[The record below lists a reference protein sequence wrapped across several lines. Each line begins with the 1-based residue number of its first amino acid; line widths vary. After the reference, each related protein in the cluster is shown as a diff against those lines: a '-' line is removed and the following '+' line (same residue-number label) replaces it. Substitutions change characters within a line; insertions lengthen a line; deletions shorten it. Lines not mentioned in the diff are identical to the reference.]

1 MHKRTGLAAIALL
14 SITATFA
21 TGLIANADETSANND
36 ITITA
41 PTTITAPAGGT
52 NLIAPTVDGR
62 TFKAYRISNYS
73 NAQVNASG
81 QITGYDMKAQA
92 PFTDALIKDAVKA
105 AIVTDDAVDT
115 NFSEVVTLN
124 ADGSITF
131 KGDAENLTAL
141 QFVGKYFYGAGADV
155 YGNDNA
161 NSHQVRTFADYL
173 LKHLPQGA
181 NAISATGSK
190 GKVVIDVPDGQE
202 GLYLIVEEP
211 KIDTTTDAFKGETVS
226 RAMLTGTGATV
237 GGTIYTQVS
246 TKRGG
251 TDVTYTL
258 GALNLKAEKVTL
270 DKEVGHPDQL
280 IQIGTSRQFTITT
293 NVPNYQTDYPTWT
306 PTTFQFTDNPSD
318 NIDPFNTDGTV
329 RNLKLQSSNDGG
341 TTWTAMRALEYIQAK
356 NDTTEDLNDFIVA
369 LTPEAIIAHQ
379 GERIKLTYDG
389 VITSLKMDTADDV
402 AHTTM
407 NTVDLDFSNNPNVR
421 DDKARLTDDVKL
433 YDVKLD
439 IEKTD
444 METRQLLGA
453 KFVVTVNG
461 TKGTKIKF
469 IKSANGD
476 QYTAVKADSAQNVN
490 SVDSISVGYDDNGTV
505 KPVTING
512 LAADNSK
519 ATVYTFTETQAPEGY
534 ILGANP
540 VTFTVTL
547 TPKDANSDGTVD
559 GVDTAVN
566 AGTFGK
572 FVVNGTSNTNEP
584 FSGHEFNVGQV
595 TVKNTKNISD
605 LPQTGGTISKTIG
618 AALATGAFA
627 TLLIVGVKLRRKQM
641 SDENGSTSS
650 MA

>member
-1 MHKRTGLAAIALL
+1 MHKRTGLAVIALL

-41 PTTITAPAGGT
+41 PAGGT

-62 TFKAYRISNYS
+62 TFKAIRIAGYKDV
-73 NAQVNASG
+73 AVKDG
-81 QITGYDMKAQA
+81 KITGFDLTLA
-92 PFTDALIKDAVKA
+92 DG
-105 AIVTDDAVDT
+105 VTDSALTTAILAAYPSGVESVFT
-115 NFSEVVTLN
+115 VT
-124 ADGSITF
+124 DGKIT
-131 KGDAENLTAL
+131 L
-141 QFVGKYFYGAGADV
+141 QGAYKNMTLIQFIGQYFYGNGSDV
-155 YGNDNA
+155 YGNTNA
-161 NSHQVRTFADYL
+161 GSEAVRKLADSL
-173 LKHLPQGA
+173 MGSLSSNP
-181 NAISATGSK
+181 AITAIGSE
-190 GKVVIDVPDGQE
+190 GKVVIDVPDDRE

-237 GGTIYTQVS
+237 DGTIYTQVS
-246 TKRGG
+246 TKHGD

-270 DKEVGHPDQL
+270 DKEVEHPDQL

-341 TTWTAMRALEYIQAK
+341 TTWTDMDASKYTQAK
-356 NDTTEDLNDFIVA
+356 NTTTEDSNDFIVA
-369 LTPEAIIAHQ
+369 LTPEALIAHQ

-389 VITSLKMDTADDV
+389 VITSLKMDTADDD
-402 AHTTM
+402 AHTTL
-407 NTVDLDFSNNPNVR
+407 NTVDLDFSNNPNVA
-421 DDKARLTDDVKL
+421 DDKARLTDDVNL

-444 METRQLLGA
+444 MQTRKLLGA
-453 KFVVTVNG
+453 KFDVTVG
-461 TKGTKIKF
+461 GTKIKF

-476 QYTAVKADSAQNVN
+476 QYTAVKAGSAQDAN

-512 LAADNSK
+512 LAADNSG

-559 GVDTAVN
+559 GVDAAVN
-566 AGTFGK
+566 AGTFGN
-572 FVVNGTSNTNEP
+572 FVVNGTSNTNAP
-584 FSGHEFNVGQV
+584 VSGHEFNVGQV

-605 LPQTGGTISKTIG
+605 LPQTGGTISKAIG

-641 SDENGSTSS
+641 SDENGPTSS

>member
-41 PTTITAPAGGT
+41 PVTITAPAGGT

-62 TFKAYRISNYS
+62 TFKAIRIAGYKDV
-73 NAQVNASG
+73 AVKDG
-81 QITGYDMKAQA
+81 KITGFDLTLA
-92 PFTDALIKDAVKA
+92 DG
-105 AIVTDDAVDT
+105 VTDSALTTAILAAYPLAAYPSGVENVFT
-115 NFSEVVTLN
+115 VT
-124 ADGSITF
+124 DGKITLQ
-131 KGDAENLTAL
+131 GAYENMTLI
-141 QFVGKYFYGAGADV
+141 QFIGQYFYGNGSDV
-155 YGNDNA
+155 YGNTNA
-161 NSHQVRTFADYL
+161 NSEAVRKLADSL
-173 LKHLPQGA
+173 MGSLSSNP
-181 NAISATGSK
+181 AIPAIIATGSK
-190 GKVVIDVPDGQE
+190 GKVVIDVPDDRE
-202 GLYLIVEEP
+202 GLYLIVE
-211 KIDTTTDAFKGETVS
+211 TTPNTDAGRGKGQTIS

-237 GGTIYTQVS
+237 GGHIYTQVS
-246 TKRGG
+246 TKRGD
-251 TDVTYTL
+251 TNVTYTL

-270 DKEVGHPDQL
+270 DKEVAHPDQL

-293 NVPNYQTDYPTWT
+293 NVPNYQKDYPTWT

-318 NIDPFNTDGTV
+318 NIDPFNTDGKV

-341 TTWTAMRALEYIQAK
+341 ATWTDMVASEYTQAP
-356 NDTTEDLNDFIVA
+356 NTTTTKDSNDFIVT

-389 VITSLKMDTADDV
+389 VITSLEMDTD
-402 AHTTM
+402 TTL
-407 NTVDLDFSNNPNVR
+407 NTVDLDFSNNPNVTA
-421 DDKARLTDDVKL
+421 DKARLTDDVKL

-444 METRQLLGA
+444 MEARKLSGA
-453 KFVVTVNG
+453 KFDVTVDGDDG
-461 TKGTKIKF
+461 TKIKIKF
-469 IKSANGD
+469 IKSAGD
-476 QYTAVKADSAQNVN
+476 QYTAVKADSAQYAN
-490 SVDSISVGYDDNGTV
+490 SVDSISVGYNDNGTV

-512 LAADNSK
+512 LAADNSG

-547 TPKDANSDGTVD
+547 TPKDTNRDGTVD
-559 GVDTAVN
+559 GVDAAVN
-566 AGTFGK
+566 AGTFRN
-572 FVVNGTSNTNEP
+572 FVDNGTSNTNAP
-584 FSGHEFNVGQV
+584 VSGQFNVGQV

-641 SDENGSTSS
+641 SGENGSTSS

>member
-1 MHKRTGLAAIALL
+1 MHKRTGLAVIALL

-41 PTTITAPAGGT
+41 PAGGT

-62 TFKAYRISNYS
+62 TFKAIRIAGYKDV
-73 NAQVNASG
+73 AVKDG
-81 QITGYDMKAQA
+81 KITGFDLTLA
-92 PFTDALIKDAVKA
+92 DG
-105 AIVTDDAVDT
+105 VTDSALTTAILAAYPSGVESVFT
-115 NFSEVVTLN
+115 VT
-124 ADGSITF
+124 DGKITLQ
-131 KGDAENLTAL
+131 GAYENMTLI
-141 QFVGKYFYGAGADV
+141 QFIGQYFYGNGSDV
-155 YGNDNA
+155 YGNTNA
-161 NSHQVRTFADYL
+161 GSEAVRKLADSL
-173 LKHLPQGA
+173 MGSLSSNP
-181 NAISATGSK
+181 AITAIGSE
-190 GKVVIDVPDGQE
+190 GKVVIDVPDDRE

-237 GGTIYTQVS
+237 DGTIYTQVS
-246 TKRGG
+246 TKHGD

-270 DKEVGHPDQL
+270 DKEVEHPEQL

-341 TTWTAMRALEYIQAK
+341 TTWTDMDASEYTQAK
-356 NDTTEDLNDFIVA
+356 NTTTEDSNDFIVA
-369 LTPEAIIAHQ
+369 LTPAALIAHQ

-389 VITSLKMDTADDV
+389 VITSLKMDTADDD
-402 AHTTM
+402 AHTTL
-407 NTVDLDFSNNPNVR
+407 NTVDLDFSNNPNVA
-421 DDKARLTDDVKL
+421 DDKARLTDDVNL

-444 METRQLLGA
+444 MQTRKLLGA
-453 KFVVTVNG
+453 KFDVTVG
-461 TKGTKIKF
+461 GTKIKF

-476 QYTAVKADSAQNVN
+476 QYTAVKAGSAQDAN

-512 LAADNSK
+512 LAADNSG

-559 GVDTAVN
+559 GVDAAVN
-566 AGTFGK
+566 AGTFGN
-572 FVVNGTSNTNEP
+572 FVVNGTSNTNAP
-584 FSGHEFNVGQV
+584 VSGHEFNVGQV

-605 LPQTGGTISKTIG
+605 LPQTGGTISKVIG

>member
-1 MHKRTGLAAIALL
+1 MSMHKRTGLAAIALL

-21 TGLIANADETSANND
+21 TGLIANADETPANND

-41 PTTITAPAGGT
+41 PASGT
-52 NLIAPTVDGR
+52 NLTAPTVDGR
-62 TFKAYRISNYS
+62 TFKAIRIAGYKDV
-73 NAQVNASG
+73 AVKDG
-81 QITGYDMKAQA
+81 KITGFDLTLA
-92 PFTDALIKDAVKA
+92 DG
-105 AIVTDDAVDT
+105 VTDSALTTAILAAYPSGVESVFT
-115 NFSEVVTLN
+115 VKGGTITLQG
-124 ADGSITF
+124 AY
-131 KGDAENLTAL
+131 ENMTLI
-141 QFVGKYFYGAGADV
+141 QFIGQYFYGNGSDV
-155 YGNDNA
+155 YGNTNA
-161 NSHQVRTFADYL
+161 DSEAVRKLADSL
-173 LKHLPQGA
+173 MGSLSSNP
-181 NAISATGSK
+181 AITATGSD

-202 GLYLIVEEP
+202 GLYLIVE
-211 KIDTTTDAFKGETVS
+211 TTPNTDAGRGKGQTIS

-246 TKRGG
+246 TKHGD

-270 DKEVGHPDQL
+270 DKEVEHPDQL

-341 TTWTAMRALEYIQAK
+341 TTWTDMDASKYTQAK
-356 NDTTEDLNDFIVA
+356 NTTTEDANDFIVA
-369 LTPEAIIAHQ
+369 LTQAAIIAHQ

-389 VITSLKMDTADDV
+389 VITSLKMDTANDD
-402 AHTTM
+402 AHTTL
-407 NTVDLDFSNNPNVR
+407 NTVDLDFSNNPNVA
-421 DDKARLTDDVKL
+421 DDTTKLTDDVKL

-444 METRQLLGA
+444 METRKLLGA

-461 TKGTKIKF
+461 TKIKF
-469 IKSANGD
+469 IKSTNGD
-476 QYTAVKADSAQNVN
+476 QYTVVKAGSAQDAS
-490 SVDSISVGYDDNGTV
+490 SVDSISVGYNDNGTV

-512 LAADNSK
+512 LAADNSG

-540 VTFTVTL
+540 ITFTVTL

-559 GVDTAVN
+559 GVDAAVN
-566 AGTFGK
+566 AGTFGN
-572 FVVNGTSNTNEP
+572 FVVNGTSNTNAP
-584 FSGHEFNVGQV
+584 VSGHEFNVGQV

-605 LPQTGGTISKTIG
+605 LPQTGGTISKVIG

-627 TLLIVGVKLRRKQM
+627 TLLIVGVKLRRKQT

>member
-1 MHKRTGLAAIALL
+1 MHKRTGLAVIALL

-41 PTTITAPAGGT
+41 PAGGT

-62 TFKAYRISNYS
+62 TFKAIRIAGYKDV
-73 NAQVNASG
+73 AVKDG
-81 QITGYDMKAQA
+81 KITGFDLTLA
-92 PFTDALIKDAVKA
+92 DG
-105 AIVTDDAVDT
+105 VTDSTLTTAILAAYPSGVESVFT
-115 NFSEVVTLN
+115 VT
-124 ADGSITF
+124 DGKITLQ
-131 KGDAENLTAL
+131 GAYENMTLI
-141 QFVGKYFYGAGADV
+141 QFIGQYFYGNGSDV
-155 YGNDNA
+155 YGNTNA
-161 NSHQVRTFADYL
+161 GSEAVRKLADSL
-173 LKHLPQGA
+173 MGSLSSNP
-181 NAISATGSK
+181 AITAIGSE
-190 GKVVIDVPDGQE
+190 GKVVIDVPDDRE
-202 GLYLIVEEP
+202 GLYLIVE
-211 KIDTTTDAFKGETVS
+211 TTPNTGEERGETIS

-237 GGTIYTQVS
+237 DGTIYTQVS
-246 TKRGG
+246 TKHGD

-270 DKEVGHPDQL
+270 DKEVEHPDQL

-341 TTWTAMRALEYIQAK
+341 TTWKDMAASKYTQAK
-356 NDTTEDLNDFIVA
+356 NTTTEDSNDFIVA
-369 LTPEAIIAHQ
+369 LTPAALIAHQ

-389 VITSLKMDTADDV
+389 VITSLKMDTANDD
-402 AHTTM
+402 AHTTL
-407 NTVDLDFSNNPNVR
+407 NTVDLDFSNNPNVA
-421 DDKARLTDDVKL
+421 DDKARLTDDVNL

-444 METRQLLGA
+444 MQTRKLLGA
-453 KFVVTVNG
+453 KFDVTVG
-461 TKGTKIKF
+461 GTKIKF

-476 QYTAVKADSAQNVN
+476 QYTAVKADSAQDAN

-512 LAADNSK
+512 LAADNSG

-540 VTFTVTL
+540 ITFTVTL

-559 GVDTAVN
+559 GVDAAVN
-566 AGTFGK
+566 AGTFGN
-572 FVVNGTSNTNEP
+572 FVVNGTSNTNAP
-584 FSGHEFNVGQV
+584 VSGHEFNVGQV

-605 LPQTGGTISKTIG
+605 LPQTGGTISKVIG

>member
-21 TGLIANADETSANND
+21 TGLIANADETPANND
-36 ITITA
+36 I
-41 PTTITAPAGGT
+41 TITAPAGGT

-62 TFKAYRISNYS
+62 TFKAIRIAGYKDV
-73 NAQVNASG
+73 AVKDG
-81 QITGYDMKAQA
+81 KITGFDLTLA
-92 PFTDALIKDAVKA
+92 DG
-105 AIVTDDAVDT
+105 VTDSALTTAILAAYPSGVESVFT
-115 NFSEVVTLN
+115 VT
-124 ADGSITF
+124 DGKITLQ
-131 KGDAENLTAL
+131 GAYENMTLI
-141 QFVGKYFYGAGADV
+141 QFIGQYFYGNGSDV
-155 YGNDNA
+155 YGNTNA
-161 NSHQVRTFADYL
+161 DSVAVRKLADSL
-173 LKHLPQGA
+173 MGSLSSNP
-181 NAISATGSK
+181 AIPAITATGSE
-190 GKVVIDVPDGQE
+190 GKVVINVPDGQE
-202 GLYLIVEEP
+202 GLYLIVE
-211 KIDTTTDAFKGETVS
+211 TTPNTDAGRGKGQTIS

-237 GGTIYTQVS
+237 DGTIYTQVS
-246 TKRGG
+246 TKHGD

-270 DKEVGHPDQL
+270 DKTVEDPDQL

-341 TTWTAMRALEYIQAK
+341 ATWTDMVASEYTQAK
-356 NDTTEDLNDFIVA
+356 NTTTEDSNDFIVA
-369 LTPEAIIAHQ
+369 LTPAALIAHQ

-389 VITSLKMDTADDV
+389 VITSLKMDTADDD
-402 AHTTM
+402 AHTTL
-407 NTVDLDFSNNPNVR
+407 NTVDLDFSNNPNVA
-421 DDKARLTDDVKL
+421 DDKARLTDDVNL

-444 METRQLLGA
+444 MQTRKLLGA
-453 KFVVTVNG
+453 RFDVTVG
-461 TKGTKIKF
+461 GTKIKF

-476 QYTAVKADSAQNVN
+476 QYTAVKAGSDQDVN

-512 LAADNSK
+512 LAADNSG

-559 GVDTAVN
+559 GVDAAVN
-566 AGTFGK
+566 AGTFGN
-572 FVVNGTSNTNEP
+572 FVVNGTSNTNAP
-584 FSGHEFNVGQV
+584 VSGHEFNVGQV

-605 LPQTGGTISKTIG
+605 LPQTGGTISKAIG

>member
-21 TGLIANADETSANND
+21 TGLIANADETPANND
-36 ITITA
+36 I
-41 PTTITAPAGGT
+41 TITAPAGGT

-62 TFKAYRISNYS
+62 TFKAIRIAGYKDV
-73 NAQVNASG
+73 AVEDG
-81 QITGYDMKAQA
+81 KITGFDLTLA
-92 PFTDALIKDAVKA
+92 DG
-105 AIVTDDAVDT
+105 VTDSALTTAILAAYPEGVESVFT
-115 NFSEVVTLN
+115 VT
-124 ADGSITF
+124 DGKITLQ
-131 KGDAENLTAL
+131 GAYENMTLI
-141 QFVGKYFYGAGADV
+141 QFIGQYFYGNGSDV
-155 YGNDNA
+155 YGNTNA
-161 NSHQVRTFADYL
+161 DSVAVRKLADSL
-173 LKHLPQGA
+173 MGSLSSNP
-181 NAISATGSK
+181 AITATGSE
-190 GKVVIDVPDGQE
+190 GKVVINVPDGQE
-202 GLYLIVEEP
+202 GLYLIVE
-211 KIDTTTDAFKGETVS
+211 TTPNTDAGRGKGQTIS

-237 GGTIYTQVS
+237 GDTIYTQVS
-246 TKRGG
+246 TKHGD
-251 TDVTYTL
+251 TDVIYTL

-270 DKEVGHPDQL
+270 DKEVAYPDQL

-341 TTWTAMRALEYIQAK
+341 TTWKDMVASEYTQAK
-356 NDTTEDLNDFIVA
+356 NDTTEDANDFIVA
-369 LTPEAIIAHQ
+369 LTPEALIAHQ

-389 VITSLKMDTADDV
+389 VITSLKMDTAGAA
-402 AHTTM
+402 AHTTL
-407 NTVDLDFSNNPNVR
+407 NTVDLDFSNNPNVA
-421 DDKARLTDDVKL
+421 DDKARLTDDVNL

-444 METRQLLGA
+444 MQTRKLSGA
-453 KFVVTVNG
+453 KFDVTVG
-461 TKGTKIKF
+461 GTKIKF

-476 QYTAVKADSAQNVN
+476 QYTAVKAGSAQDAN

-512 LAADNSK
+512 LAADNSG

-559 GVDTAVN
+559 GVDAAVN
-566 AGTFGK
+566 AGTFGN
-572 FVVNGTSNTNEP
+572 FVVNGTSNTNAP
-584 FSGHEFNVGQV
+584 VSGHEFNVGQV

-605 LPQTGGTISKTIG
+605 LPQTGGTISKAIG

>member
-21 TGLIANADETSANND
+21 TGLIANADETPANND
-36 ITITA
+36 I
-41 PTTITAPAGGT
+41 TITAPAGGT

-62 TFKAYRISNYS
+62 TFKAIRIAGYKDV
-73 NAQVNASG
+73 AVTDG
-81 QITGYDMKAQA
+81 KITGFDLTRA
-92 PFTDALIKDAVKA
+92 DG
-105 AIVTDDAVDT
+105 VTDSALTTAILAAYPSGVESVFT
-115 NFSEVVTLN
+115 VT
-124 ADGSITF
+124 DGKIT
-131 KGDAENLTAL
+131 L
-141 QFVGKYFYGAGADV
+141 QGAYKNMTLIQFIGQYFYGNGSDV
-155 YGNDNA
+155 YGNTNA
-161 NSHQVRTFADYL
+161 GSEAVRKLADSL
-173 LKHLPQGA
+173 MGSLSSDQ
-181 NAISATGSK
+181 AITAIGSK
-190 GKVVIDVPDGQE
+190 GKVVIDVPDDRE

-237 GGTIYTQVS
+237 DGTIYTQVS
-246 TKRGG
+246 TKHGD

-270 DKEVGHPDQL
+270 DKEVEHPDQL

-341 TTWTAMRALEYIQAK
+341 TTWTDMDASEYTQAK
-356 NDTTEDLNDFIVA
+356 NTTTEDSNDFIVA
-369 LTPEAIIAHQ
+369 LTPAALIAHQ

-389 VITSLKMDTADDV
+389 VITSLKMDTADDD
-402 AHTTM
+402 AHTTL
-407 NTVDLDFSNNPNVR
+407 NTVDLDFSNNPNVA
-421 DDKARLTDDVKL
+421 DDKARLTDDVNL

-444 METRQLLGA
+444 MQTRKLLGA
-453 KFVVTVNG
+453 KFDVTVD
-461 TKGTKIKF
+461 GTKIKF

-476 QYTAVKADSAQNVN
+476 QYTAVKAGSAQDAN
-490 SVDSISVGYDDNGTV
+490 SVDSISVGYNDNGTV

-512 LAADNSK
+512 LAADNSG

-559 GVDTAVN
+559 GVDAAVN
-566 AGTFGK
+566 AGTFGN
-572 FVVNGTSNTNEP
+572 FVVNGTSNTNALV
-584 FSGHEFNVGQV
+584 SGHEFNVGQV

-605 LPQTGGTISKTIG
+605 LPQTGGTISKVIG

>member
-1 MHKRTGLAAIALL
+1 MHKRTGLAVIALL

-41 PTTITAPAGGT
+41 PAGGT

-62 TFKAYRISNYS
+62 TFKAIRIAGYKDV
-73 NAQVNASG
+73 AVKDG
-81 QITGYDMKAQA
+81 KITGFDLTLA
-92 PFTDALIKDAVKA
+92 DG
-105 AIVTDDAVDT
+105 VTDSALTTAILAAYPSGVESVFT
-115 NFSEVVTLN
+115 VT
-124 ADGSITF
+124 DGKITLQ
-131 KGDAENLTAL
+131 GAYENMTLI
-141 QFVGKYFYGAGADV
+141 QFIGQYFYGNGSDV
-155 YGNDNA
+155 YGNTNA
-161 NSHQVRTFADYL
+161 GSEAVRKLADSL
-173 LKHLPQGA
+173 MGSLSSNP
-181 NAISATGSK
+181 AITAIGSE
-190 GKVVIDVPDGQE
+190 GKVVIDVPDDRE

-237 GGTIYTQVS
+237 DGTIYTQVS
-246 TKRGG
+246 TKHGD

-270 DKEVGHPDQL
+270 DKEVEHPDQL

-341 TTWTAMRALEYIQAK
+341 ATWKDMVASEYTQAK
-356 NDTTEDLNDFIVA
+356 NTTTEDSNDFIVA
-369 LTPEAIIAHQ
+369 LTPAALIAHQ

-389 VITSLKMDTADDV
+389 VITSLKMDTAGAA
-402 AHTTM
+402 AHTTL
-407 NTVDLDFSNNPNVR
+407 NTVDLDFSNNPNVA
-421 DDKARLTDDVKL
+421 DDKARLTDDVNL

-444 METRQLLGA
+444 MQTRKLLGA
-453 KFVVTVNG
+453 RFDVTVG
-461 TKGTKIKF
+461 GTKIKF

-476 QYTAVKADSAQNVN
+476 QYTAVKAGSAQDAN

-512 LAADNSK
+512 LAADNSG

-559 GVDTAVN
+559 GVDAAVN
-566 AGTFGK
+566 AGTFGN
-572 FVVNGTSNTNEP
+572 FVVNGTSNTNAP
-584 FSGHEFNVGQV
+584 VSGHEFNVGQV

-605 LPQTGGTISKTIG
+605 LPQTGGTISKAIG

>member
-1 MHKRTGLAAIALL
+1 MHKRTGLAVIALL
-14 SITATFA
+14 SVTATFA

-41 PTTITAPAGGT
+41 PAGGT

-62 TFKAYRISNYS
+62 TFKAIRIAGYKDV
-73 NAQVNASG
+73 AVKDG
-81 QITGYDMKAQA
+81 KITGFDLTLA
-92 PFTDALIKDAVKA
+92 DG
-105 AIVTDDAVDT
+105 VTDSALTTAILAAYPSGVESVFT
-115 NFSEVVTLN
+115 VT
-124 ADGSITF
+124 DGKITLQ
-131 KGDAENLTAL
+131 GAYENMTLI
-141 QFVGKYFYGAGADV
+141 QFIGQYFYGNGSDV
-155 YGNDNA
+155 YGNTNA
-161 NSHQVRTFADYL
+161 GSEAVRKLADSL
-173 LKHLPQGA
+173 MGSLSSNP
-181 NAISATGSK
+181 AITATGSE
-190 GKVVIDVPDGQE
+190 GKVVIDVPDDRE

-237 GGTIYTQVS
+237 DGTIYTQVS
-246 TKRGG
+246 TKHGD

-270 DKEVGHPDQL
+270 DKEVEHPDQL

-293 NVPNYQTDYPTWT
+293 NVPNYQKDYPTWT

-341 TTWTAMRALEYIQAK
+341 TTWTDMDASEYTQAK
-356 NDTTEDLNDFIVA
+356 NTTTEDSNDFIVA
-369 LTPEAIIAHQ
+369 LTPAALIAHQ

-389 VITSLKMDTADDV
+389 VITSLKMDTADDD
-402 AHTTM
+402 AHTTL
-407 NTVDLDFSNNPNVR
+407 NTVDLDFSNNPNVA
-421 DDKARLTDDVKL
+421 DDKARLTDDVNL

-444 METRQLLGA
+444 MQTRKLLGA
-453 KFVVTVNG
+453 RFDVTVD
-461 TKGTKIKF
+461 GTKIKF

-476 QYTAVKADSAQNVN
+476 QYTAVKAGSAQDAN

-512 LAADNSK
+512 LAADNSG

-559 GVDTAVN
+559 GVDAAVN
-566 AGTFGK
+566 AGTFGN
-572 FVVNGTSNTNEP
+572 FVVNGTSNTNAP
-584 FSGHEFNVGQV
+584 VSGHEFNVGQV

>member
-41 PTTITAPAGGT
+41 PAGGT
-52 NLIAPTVDGR
+52 NLIAPTVDER
-62 TFKAYRISNYS
+62 TFKAIRIAGYKDV
-73 NAQVNASG
+73 AVKDG
-81 QITGYDMKAQA
+81 KITGFDLTLA
-92 PFTDALIKDAVKA
+92 DG
-105 AIVTDDAVDT
+105 VTDSALTTAILAAYPSGVESVFT
-115 NFSEVVTLN
+115 VT
-124 ADGSITF
+124 DGKITLQ
-131 KGDAENLTAL
+131 GAYENMTLI
-141 QFVGKYFYGAGADV
+141 QFIGQYFYGNGSDV
-155 YGNDNA
+155 YGNTNA
-161 NSHQVRTFADYL
+161 GSEAVRKLADSL
-173 LKHLPQGA
+173 MGSLSSNP
-181 NAISATGSK
+181 AITATGSE
-190 GKVVIDVPDGQE
+190 GKVVINVPDGQE
-202 GLYLIVEEP
+202 GLYLIVE
-211 KIDTTTDAFKGETVS
+211 TTPNTDAGRGKGQTIS

-237 GGTIYTQVS
+237 DGTIYTQVS
-246 TKRGG
+246 TKHGD

-270 DKEVGHPDQL
+270 DKEVEHPDQL

-341 TTWTAMRALEYIQAK
+341 TTWTDMVASEYTQAK
-356 NDTTEDLNDFIVA
+356 NTTTEDSNDFIVA
-369 LTPEAIIAHQ
+369 LTPEALIAHQ

-389 VITSLKMDTADDV
+389 VITSLKMDTAGAD
-402 AHTTM
+402 AHTTL
-407 NTVDLDFSNNPNVR
+407 NTVDLDFSNNPNVA
-421 DDKARLTDDVKL
+421 DDKARLTDDVNL

-444 METRQLLGA
+444 MQTRKLLGA
-453 KFVVTVNG
+453 RFDVTVG
-461 TKGTKIKF
+461 GTKIKF

-476 QYTAVKADSAQNVN
+476 QYTAVKAGSAQDAN

-512 LAADNSK
+512 LAADNSG

-559 GVDTAVN
+559 GVDAAVN
-566 AGTFGK
+566 AGTFGN
-572 FVVNGTSNTNEP
+572 FVVNGTSNTNAP
-584 FSGHEFNVGQV
+584 VSGHEFNVGQV

-605 LPQTGGTISKTIG
+605 LPQTGGTISKAIG

>member
-41 PTTITAPAGGT
+41 PAGGT

-62 TFKAYRISNYS
+62 TFKAIRIAGYKDV
-73 NAQVNASG
+73 AVKG
-81 QITGYDMKAQA
+81 GKITGFDLTLA
-92 PFTDALIKDAVKA
+92 DG
-105 AIVTDDAVDT
+105 VTDSALTTAILAAYPSGVESVFT
-115 NFSEVVTLN
+115 VT
-124 ADGSITF
+124 DGKITLQ
-131 KGDAENLTAL
+131 GAYENMTLI
-141 QFVGKYFYGAGADV
+141 QFIGQYFYGNGSDV
-155 YGNDNA
+155 YGNTNA
-161 NSHQVRTFADYL
+161 DSVAVRKLADSL
-173 LKHLPQGA
+173 MGSLSSDQ
-181 NAISATGSK
+181 AITATGSE
-190 GKVVIDVPDGQE
+190 GKVVIDVPDDRE

-246 TKRGG
+246 TKHGG
-251 TDVTYTL
+251 TDVIYTL

-270 DKEVGHPDQL
+270 DKEVAHPEQL

-341 TTWTAMRALEYIQAK
+341 TTWKDMVASEYTQAK
-356 NDTTEDLNDFIVA
+356 NDTTEDANDFIVA
-369 LTPEAIIAHQ
+369 LTQEALIAHQ

-389 VITSLKMDTADDV
+389 VITSLKMDTAGAA
-402 AHTTM
+402 AHTTL
-407 NTVDLDFSNNPNVR
+407 NTVDLDFSNNPNVA
-421 DDKARLTDDVKL
+421 DDKARLTDDVNL

-444 METRQLLGA
+444 MQTRKLLGA
-453 KFVVTVNG
+453 RFDVTVG
-461 TKGTKIKF
+461 GTKIKF

-476 QYTAVKADSAQNVN
+476 QYTAVKAGSAQDVN

-512 LAADNSK
+512 LAADNSG

-559 GVDTAVN
+559 GVDAAVN
-566 AGTFGK
+566 AGTFGN
-572 FVVNGTSNTNEP
+572 FVVNGTSNTNAP
-584 FSGHEFNVGQV
+584 VSGHEFNVGQV

-605 LPQTGGTISKTIG
+605 LPQTGGTISKAIG

>member
-41 PTTITAPAGGT
+41 PADGT

-62 TFKAYRISNYS
+62 TFKAIRIAGYKDV
-73 NAQVNASG
+73 AVKDG
-81 QITGYDMKAQA
+81 KITGFDLTLADGV
-92 PFTDALIKDAVKA
+92 TDAALTKA
-105 AIVTDDAVDT
+105 ILAAYPSGVPRVFTVTDGKI
-115 NFSEVVTLN
+115 TLQG
-124 ADGSITF
+124 AY
-131 KGDAENLTAL
+131 ENMTLI
-141 QFVGKYFYGAGADV
+141 QFIGQYFYGNGSDV
-155 YGNDNA
+155 YGNTNA
-161 NSHQVRTFADYL
+161 DSGAVRKLADSL
-173 LKHLPQGA
+173 MGSLSSDQ
-181 NAISATGSK
+181 AITATGSE
-190 GKVVIDVPDGQE
+190 GEVVINVPDGQE
-202 GLYLIVEEP
+202 GLYLIVE
-211 KIDTTTDAFKGETVS
+211 TTPNTDAGRGKGQTIS

-246 TKRGG
+246 TKHGG
-251 TDVTYTL
+251 TDVIYTL

-270 DKEVGHPDQL
+270 DKEVEHPEQL

-341 TTWTAMRALEYIQAK
+341 TTWTDMDASEYTQAK
-356 NDTTEDLNDFIVA
+356 NTTTEDSNDFIVE
-369 LTPEAIIAHQ
+369 LTRAAIKAHQ
-379 GERIKLTYDG
+379 GERIKLTYGG
-389 VITSLKMDTADDV
+389 VITSLKMDTADDD
-402 AHTTM
+402 AHTTL
-407 NTVDLDFSNNPNVR
+407 NTVDLDFSNNPNVT
-421 DDKARLTDDVKL
+421 DDKARLTDDVNL

-444 METRQLLGA
+444 MQTLKLLGA
-453 KFVVTVNG
+453 RFDVTVG
-461 TKGTKIKF
+461 GTKIKF

-476 QYTAVKADSAQNVN
+476 QYTAVKADSAQDVN

-559 GVDTAVN
+559 GVDAAVN
-566 AGTFGK
+566 AGTFGN
-572 FVVNGTSNTNEP
+572 FVVYGPSSMNAP
-584 FSGHEFNVGQV
+584 VSGHEFNVGQV

-605 LPQTGGTISKTIG
+605 LPQTGGTISKAIG

>member
-21 TGLIANADETSANND
+21 TGLIANADETPANND
-36 ITITA
+36 I
-41 PTTITAPAGGT
+41 TITAPAGGT

-62 TFKAYRISNYS
+62 TFKAIRIAGYKDV
-73 NAQVNASG
+73 AVEDG
-81 QITGYDMKAQA
+81 KITGFDLTLA
-92 PFTDALIKDAVKA
+92 DG
-105 AIVTDDAVDT
+105 VTDSALTTAILAAYPEGVESVFT
-115 NFSEVVTLN
+115 VT
-124 ADGSITF
+124 DGKITLQ
-131 KGDAENLTAL
+131 GAYENMTLI
-141 QFVGKYFYGAGADV
+141 QFIGQYFYGNGSDV
-155 YGNDNA
+155 YGNTNA
-161 NSHQVRTFADYL
+161 DSVAVRKLADSL
-173 LKHLPQGA
+173 MGSLSSDP
-181 NAISATGSK
+181 AITATGSD
-190 GKVVIDVPDGQE
+190 GKVVINVPDGQE
-202 GLYLIVEEP
+202 GLYLIVE
-211 KIDTTTDAFKGETVS
+211 TTPNTDAGRGKGQTIS

-237 GGTIYTQVS
+237 GDTIYTQVS
-246 TKRGG
+246 TKHGD

-270 DKEVGHPDQL
+270 DKEVEHPDQL

-341 TTWTAMRALEYIQAK
+341 TTWKDMVASEYTQAK
-356 NDTTEDLNDFIVA
+356 NDTTEDANDFIVA
-369 LTPEAIIAHQ
+369 LTPEALIAHQ

-389 VITSLKMDTADDV
+389 VITSLKMDTAGAA
-402 AHTTM
+402 AHTTL
-407 NTVDLDFSNNPNVR
+407 NTVDLDFSNNPNVT
-421 DDKARLTDDVKL
+421 DDKARLTDDVNL

-444 METRQLLGA
+444 MQTRKLSGA
-453 KFVVTVNG
+453 KFDVTVG
-461 TKGTKIKF
+461 GTKIKF

-476 QYTAVKADSAQNVN
+476 QYTVVKAGSAQYAS

-512 LAADNSK
+512 LAADNSG

-547 TPKDANSDGTVD
+547 TPKDTNSDGTVD
-559 GVDTAVN
+559 GVDADVN
-566 AGTFGK
+566 AGTFGN
-572 FVVNGTSNTNEP
+572 FVVYGTSNTNALV
-584 FSGHEFNVGQV
+584 SGHEFNVGQV

-605 LPQTGGTISKTIG
+605 LPQTGGTISKAIG

>member
-41 PTTITAPAGGT
+41 PAGGT

-62 TFKAYRISNYS
+62 TFKAIRIAGYKDV
-73 NAQVNASG
+73 AVKDG
-81 QITGYDMKAQA
+81 KITGFDLTLA
-92 PFTDALIKDAVKA
+92 DG
-105 AIVTDDAVDT
+105 VTDSALTTAILAAYPSGVESVFT
-115 NFSEVVTLN
+115 VT
-124 ADGSITF
+124 DGKITLQ
-131 KGDAENLTAL
+131 GAYENMTLI
-141 QFVGKYFYGAGADV
+141 QFIGQYFYGNGSDV
-155 YGNDNA
+155 YGNTNA
-161 NSHQVRTFADYL
+161 GSEAVRKLADSL
-173 LKHLPQGA
+173 MGSLSSNP
-181 NAISATGSK
+181 AITATGSN
-190 GKVVIDVPDGQE
+190 GKVVINVPDDRE

-237 GGTIYTQVS
+237 DGTIYTQVS
-246 TKRGG
+246 TKHGD

-270 DKEVGHPDQL
+270 DKEVEHPDQL

-341 TTWTAMRALEYIQAK
+341 TTWTDMDASKYTQAK
-356 NDTTEDLNDFIVA
+356 NTTTEDSNDFIVA
-369 LTPEAIIAHQ
+369 LTPEALIAHQ

-389 VITSLKMDTADDV
+389 VITSLKMDTADDD
-402 AHTTM
+402 AHTTL
-407 NTVDLDFSNNPNVR
+407 NTVDLDFSNNPNVA
-421 DDKARLTDDVKL
+421 DDKARLTDDVNL

-444 METRQLLGA
+444 MQTRKLLGA
-453 KFVVTVNG
+453 RFDVTVD
-461 TKGTKIKF
+461 GTKIKF

-476 QYTAVKADSAQNVN
+476 QYTAVKAGSAQDAN

-512 LAADNSK
+512 LAADNSG

-559 GVDTAVN
+559 GVDAAVN
-566 AGTFGK
+566 AGTFGN
-572 FVVNGTSNTNEP
+572 FVVNGTSNTNAP
-584 FSGHEFNVGQV
+584 VSGHEFNVGQV

-605 LPQTGGTISKTIG
+605 LPQTGGTISKAIG

-641 SDENGSTSS
+641 SDENGPTSS

>member
-41 PTTITAPAGGT
+41 PAGGT
-52 NLIAPTVDGR
+52 NLIAPTVDER
-62 TFKAYRISNYS
+62 TFKAIRIAGYKDV
-73 NAQVNASG
+73 AVKDG
-81 QITGYDMKAQA
+81 KITGFDLTLA
-92 PFTDALIKDAVKA
+92 DG
-105 AIVTDDAVDT
+105 VTDSALTKAILAAYPKGVESVFT
-115 NFSEVVTLN
+115 VT
-124 ADGSITF
+124 DGKITLQ
-131 KGDAENLTAL
+131 GAYENMTLI
-141 QFVGKYFYGAGADV
+141 QFIGQYFYGNGSDV
-155 YGNDNA
+155 YGNTNA
-161 NSHQVRTFADYL
+161 GSEAVRKLADSL
-173 LKHLPQGA
+173 MGSLSSNP
-181 NAISATGSK
+181 AITATGSE
-190 GKVVIDVPDGQE
+190 GKVVINVPDGQE
-202 GLYLIVEEP
+202 GLYLIVE
-211 KIDTTTDAFKGETVS
+211 TTPNTDAGRGKGQTIS

-237 GGTIYTQVS
+237 DGTIYTQVS
-246 TKRGG
+246 TKHGD
-251 TDVTYTL
+251 TDVIYTL

-270 DKEVGHPDQL
+270 DKEVEHPDQL

-341 TTWTAMRALEYIQAK
+341 TTWTDMVASEYTQAK
-356 NDTTEDLNDFIVA
+356 NTTTEDSNDFIVA
-369 LTPEAIIAHQ
+369 LTPEALIAHQ

-389 VITSLKMDTADDV
+389 VITSLKMDTAGAD
-402 AHTTM
+402 AHTTL
-407 NTVDLDFSNNPNVR
+407 NTVDLDFSNNPNVA
-421 DDKARLTDDVKL
+421 DDKARLTDDVNL

-444 METRQLLGA
+444 MQTRKLLGA
-453 KFVVTVNG
+453 RFDVTVG
-461 TKGTKIKF
+461 GTKIKF

-476 QYTAVKADSAQNVN
+476 QYTAVKAGSAQDAN

-512 LAADNSK
+512 LAADNSG

-559 GVDTAVN
+559 GVDAAVN
-566 AGTFGK
+566 AGTFGN
-572 FVVNGTSNTNEP
+572 FVVNGTSNTNAP
-584 FSGHEFNVGQV
+584 VSGHEFNVGQV

-605 LPQTGGTISKTIG
+605 LPQTGGTISKAIG

>member
-1 MHKRTGLAAIALL
+1 MHKRTGLAVIALL

-41 PTTITAPAGGT
+41 PAGGT

-62 TFKAYRISNYS
+62 TFKAIRIAGYKDV
-73 NAQVNASG
+73 AVKDG
-81 QITGYDMKAQA
+81 KITGFDLTLA
-92 PFTDALIKDAVKA
+92 DG
-105 AIVTDDAVDT
+105 VTDSALTTAILAAYPSGVESVFT
-115 NFSEVVTLN
+115 VT
-124 ADGSITF
+124 DGKITLQ
-131 KGDAENLTAL
+131 GAYENMTLI
-141 QFVGKYFYGAGADV
+141 QFIGQYFYGNGSDV
-155 YGNDNA
+155 YGNTNA
-161 NSHQVRTFADYL
+161 GSEAVRKLADSL
-173 LKHLPQGA
+173 MGSLSSNP
-181 NAISATGSK
+181 AITATGSE
-190 GKVVIDVPDGQE
+190 GKVVIDVPDDRE

-237 GGTIYTQVS
+237 DGTIYTQVS
-246 TKRGG
+246 TKHGD

-270 DKEVGHPDQL
+270 DKEVEHPDQL

-341 TTWTAMRALEYIQAK
+341 TTWTDMDASEYTQAK
-356 NDTTEDLNDFIVA
+356 NTTTEDSNDFIVA
-369 LTPEAIIAHQ
+369 LTPAALIAHQ

-389 VITSLKMDTADDV
+389 VITSLKMDTADDD
-402 AHTTM
+402 AHTTL
-407 NTVDLDFSNNPNVR
+407 NTVDLDFSNNPNVA
-421 DDKARLTDDVKL
+421 DDKARLTDDVNL

-444 METRQLLGA
+444 MQTRKLLGA
-453 KFVVTVNG
+453 RFDVTVG
-461 TKGTKIKF
+461 GTKIKF

-476 QYTAVKADSAQNVN
+476 QYTAVKAGSAQDAN

-512 LAADNSK
+512 LAADNSG

-559 GVDTAVN
+559 GVDAAVN
-566 AGTFGK
+566 AGTFGN
-572 FVVNGTSNTNEP
+572 FVVNGTSNTNAP
-584 FSGHEFNVGQV
+584 VSGHEFNVGQV

-605 LPQTGGTISKTIG
+605 LPQTGGTISKAIG

>member
-21 TGLIANADETSANND
+21 TGLIANADETPANND
-36 ITITA
+36 I
-41 PTTITAPAGGT
+41 TITAPAGGT

-62 TFKAYRISNYS
+62 TFKAIRIAGYKDV
-73 NAQVNASG
+73 AVKDG
-81 QITGYDMKAQA
+81 KITGFDLTLA
-92 PFTDALIKDAVKA
+92 DG
-105 AIVTDDAVDT
+105 VTDSTLTTAILAAYPSGVESVFT
-115 NFSEVVTLN
+115 VT
-124 ADGSITF
+124 DGKITLQ
-131 KGDAENLTAL
+131 GAYENMTLI
-141 QFVGKYFYGAGADV
+141 QFIGQYFYGNGSDV
-155 YGNDNA
+155 YGNTNA
-161 NSHQVRTFADYL
+161 GSEAVRKLADSL
-173 LKHLPQGA
+173 MGSLSSNP
-181 NAISATGSK
+181 AITATGSN
-190 GKVVIDVPDGQE
+190 GKVVIDVPDDRE

-237 GGTIYTQVS
+237 DGTIYTQVS
-246 TKRGG
+246 TKHGD
-251 TDVTYTL
+251 TDVIYTL

-270 DKEVGHPDQL
+270 DKEVEHPDQL

-318 NIDPFNTDGTV
+318 NIDPFNTDDTV

-341 TTWTAMRALEYIQAK
+341 TTWKDMVASEYTQAK
-356 NDTTEDLNDFIVA
+356 NTTTEDANDFIVA
-369 LTPEAIIAHQ
+369 LTPAALIAHQ

-389 VITSLKMDTADDV
+389 VITSLKMDTADDD
-402 AHTTM
+402 AHTTL
-407 NTVDLDFSNNPNVR
+407 NTVDLDFSNNPNVA
-421 DDKARLTDDVKL
+421 DDKARLTDDVNL

-444 METRQLLGA
+444 MQTRKLLGA
-453 KFVVTVNG
+453 RFDVTVG
-461 TKGTKIKF
+461 GTKIKF

-476 QYTAVKADSAQNVN
+476 QYTAVKAGSAQDAN

-512 LAADNSK
+512 LAADNSG

-559 GVDTAVN
+559 GVDAAVN
-566 AGTFGK
+566 AGTFGN
-572 FVVNGTSNTNEP
+572 FVVNGTSNTNAP
-584 FSGHEFNVGQV
+584 VSGHEFNVGQV

-605 LPQTGGTISKTIG
+605 LPQTGGTISKAIG

>member
-41 PTTITAPAGGT
+41 PAGGT

-62 TFKAYRISNYS
+62 TFKAIRI
-73 NAQVNASG
+73 A
-81 QITGYDMKAQA
+81 GYKNV
-92 PFTDALIKDAVKA
+92 AVKEGKITSFDLTPA
-105 AIVTDDAVDT
+105 DGVTDSALTTAILAAYPEGVESVFT
-115 NFSEVVTLN
+115 VT
-124 ADGSITF
+124 GEKIT
-131 KGDAENLTAL
+131 L
-141 QFVGKYFYGAGADV
+141 QGAYKNMTLIQFIGQYFYGNGSDV
-155 YGNDNA
+155 YGNTNA
-161 NSHQVRTFADYL
+161 DSEAVRKLAGSL
-173 LKHLPQGA
+173 MGSLSSNP
-181 NAISATGSK
+181 AITATGSD
-190 GKVVIDVPDGQE
+190 GKVVIDVPDNLE
-202 GLYLIVEEP
+202 GLYLIVE
-211 KIDTTTDAFKGETVS
+211 TTPNTGEERGETQTIS

-237 GGTIYTQVS
+237 DGTIYTQVS
-246 TKRGG
+246 TKHGD

-270 DKEVGHPDQL
+270 DKTVEHPDQL

-293 NVPNYQTDYPTWT
+293 NVPNYQTDYPAWT

-341 TTWTAMRALEYIQAK
+341 TTWTDMDASKYTQAK
-356 NDTTEDLNDFIVA
+356 NDTTEDSNDFIVA
-369 LTPEAIIAHQ
+369 LTPAALNAHR

-389 VITSLKMDTADDV
+389 VITSLKMDTADDD
-402 AHTTM
+402 AHTTL
-407 NTVDLDFSNNPNVR
+407 NTVDLDFSNNPNVTN
-421 DDKARLTDDVKL
+421 DKARLTDDVNL

-444 METRQLLGA
+444 MQTRQLSGA
-453 KFVVTVNG
+453 KFDVTVG
-461 TKGTKIKF
+461 GTKIKF

-476 QYTAVKADSAQNVN
+476 QYTAVKAGSAQDAN

-512 LAADNSK
+512 LAADNSG

-559 GVDTAVN
+559 GVDAAVN
-566 AGTFGK
+566 AGTFGN
-572 FVVNGTSNTNEP
+572 FVAHRPSNTNTP
-584 FSGHEFNVGQV
+584 VSGHEFNVGQV

>member
-1 MHKRTGLAAIALL
+1 MHKRTGLAVIALL

-41 PTTITAPAGGT
+41 PAGGT

-62 TFKAYRISNYS
+62 TFKAIRIAGYKDV
-73 NAQVNASG
+73 AVKDG
-81 QITGYDMKAQA
+81 KITGFDLTLA
-92 PFTDALIKDAVKA
+92 DG
-105 AIVTDDAVDT
+105 VTDSALTTAILAAYPSGVESVFT
-115 NFSEVVTLN
+115 VT
-124 ADGSITF
+124 DGKITLQ
-131 KGDAENLTAL
+131 GAYENMTLI
-141 QFVGKYFYGAGADV
+141 QFIGQYFYGNGSDV
-155 YGNDNA
+155 YGNTNA
-161 NSHQVRTFADYL
+161 GSEAVRKLADSL
-173 LKHLPQGA
+173 MGSLSSNP
-181 NAISATGSK
+181 AITAIGSE
-190 GKVVIDVPDGQE
+190 GKVVIDVPDDRE

-237 GGTIYTQVS
+237 DGTIYTQVS
-246 TKRGG
+246 TKHGD

-270 DKEVGHPDQL
+270 DKEVEHPDQL

-318 NIDPFNTDGTV
+318 NIDPFDTDGAV

-341 TTWTAMRALEYIQAK
+341 TTWTDMVASEYTQAK
-356 NDTTEDLNDFIVA
+356 NTTTEDANDFIVA
-369 LTPEAIIAHQ
+369 LTPAALIAHQ

-389 VITSLKMDTADDV
+389 VITSLKMDTADDD
-402 AHTTM
+402 AHTTL
-407 NTVDLDFSNNPNVR
+407 NTVDLDFSNNPNVA
-421 DDKARLTDDVKL
+421 DDKARLTDDVNL

-444 METRQLLGA
+444 MQTRKLLGA
-453 KFVVTVNG
+453 RFDVTVG
-461 TKGTKIKF
+461 GTKIKF

-476 QYTAVKADSAQNVN
+476 QYTAVKAGSAQDAN

-512 LAADNSK
+512 LAADNSG

-559 GVDTAVN
+559 GVDAAVN
-566 AGTFGK
+566 AGTFGN
-572 FVVNGTSNTNEP
+572 FVVNGTSNTNAP
-584 FSGHEFNVGQV
+584 VSGHEFNVGQV

-605 LPQTGGTISKTIG
+605 LPQTGGTISKAIG

>member
-21 TGLIANADETSANND
+21 TGLIANADETPANND
-36 ITITA
+36 I
-41 PTTITAPAGGT
+41 TITAPAGGT

-62 TFKAYRISNYS
+62 TFKAIRIAGYKDV
-73 NAQVNASG
+73 AVKDG
-81 QITGYDMKAQA
+81 KITGFDLTLA
-92 PFTDALIKDAVKA
+92 DG
-105 AIVTDDAVDT
+105 VTDSALTTAILAAYPSGVERVFTVKDRKI
-115 NFSEVVTLN
+115 TLQG
-124 ADGSITF
+124 AY
-131 KGDAENLTAL
+131 ENMTLI
-141 QFVGKYFYGAGADV
+141 QFIGQYFYGNGSDV
-155 YGNDNA
+155 YGNTNA
-161 NSHQVRTFADYL
+161 DSVAVRKLADSL
-173 LKHLPQGA
+173 MGSLSSNP
-181 NAISATGSK
+181 AITATGSK

-202 GLYLIVEEP
+202 GLYLIVE
-211 KIDTTTDAFKGETVS
+211 TTPNTDAGRGKGQTIS

-237 GGTIYTQVS
+237 DGTIYTQVS
-246 TKRGG
+246 TKHGG
-251 TDVTYTL
+251 IYTL

-270 DKEVGHPDQL
+270 DKEVAHPEQL

-341 TTWTAMRALEYIQAK
+341 TTWKDMVASEYTQAK
-356 NDTTEDLNDFIVA
+356 NDTTEDANDFIVA
-369 LTPEAIIAHQ
+369 LTPAALIAHQ
-379 GERIKLTYDG
+379 GGQIKLTYDG
-389 VITSLKMDTADDV
+389 VITSLKMDTADDD
-402 AHTTM
+402 AHTTL
-407 NTVDLDFSNNPNVR
+407 NTVDLDFSNNPNVA
-421 DDKARLTDDVKL
+421 DDKARLTDDVNL

-444 METRQLLGA
+444 METRKLLGA
-453 KFVVTVNG
+453 KFDVTVG
-461 TKGTKIKF
+461 GTKIKF

-476 QYTAVKADSAQNVN
+476 QYTAVKAGSDQDVN

-512 LAADNSK
+512 LAADNSG

-559 GVDTAVN
+559 GVDAAVN
-566 AGTFGK
+566 AGTFGN
-572 FVVNGTSNTNEP
+572 FVVNGTSNTNAP
-584 FSGHEFNVGQV
+584 VSGHEFNVGQV

-605 LPQTGGTISKTIG
+605 LPQTGGTISKAIG

>member
-1 MHKRTGLAAIALL
+1 MHKRTGLAVIALL

-41 PTTITAPAGGT
+41 PAGGT

-62 TFKAYRISNYS
+62 TFKAIRIAGYKDV
-73 NAQVNASG
+73 AVKDG
-81 QITGYDMKAQA
+81 KITGFDLTLA
-92 PFTDALIKDAVKA
+92 DG
-105 AIVTDDAVDT
+105 VTDSALTTAILAAYPSGVESVFT
-115 NFSEVVTLN
+115 VT
-124 ADGSITF
+124 DGKITLQ
-131 KGDAENLTAL
+131 GAYENMTLI
-141 QFVGKYFYGAGADV
+141 QFIGQYFYGNGSDV
-155 YGNDNA
+155 YGNTNA
-161 NSHQVRTFADYL
+161 GSEAVRKLADSL
-173 LKHLPQGA
+173 MGSLSSNP
-181 NAISATGSK
+181 AITAIGSE
-190 GKVVIDVPDGQE
+190 GKVVINVPDGQE
-202 GLYLIVEEP
+202 GLYLIVE
-211 KIDTTTDAFKGETVS
+211 TTPNTDAGRGKGQTIS

-237 GGTIYTQVS
+237 DGTIYTQVS
-246 TKRGG
+246 TKHGD

-270 DKEVGHPDQL
+270 DKEVEHPDQL

-341 TTWTAMRALEYIQAK
+341 TTWTDMDASKYTQAK
-356 NDTTEDLNDFIVA
+356 NDTTEDSNDFIVA
-369 LTPEAIIAHQ
+369 LTPAAIIAHQ

-389 VITSLKMDTADDV
+389 VITSLKMDTASHG
-402 AHTTM
+402 AHTTL
-407 NTVDLDFSNNPNVR
+407 NTVDLDFSNNPNVA
-421 DDKARLTDDVKL
+421 DDKARLTDDVNL

-444 METRQLLGA
+444 MQTRKLLGA
-453 KFVVTVNG
+453 KFDVTVD
-461 TKGTKIKF
+461 GTKIKF

-476 QYTAVKADSAQNVN
+476 QYTAVKAGSAQDAN
-490 SVDSISVGYDDNGTV
+490 SVDSISVGYNDNGTV

-512 LAADNSK
+512 LAADNSG

-540 VTFTVTL
+540 ITFTVTL

-559 GVDTAVN
+559 GVDTAVI
-566 AGTFGK
+566 AGTFRN
-572 FVVNGTSNTNEP
+572 FVVNGTSNTNAP
-584 FSGHEFNVGQV
+584 VSGHEFNVGQV

>member
-1 MHKRTGLAAIALL
+1 MHKRTGLAVIALL

-41 PTTITAPAGGT
+41 PAGGT

-62 TFKAYRISNYS
+62 TFKAIRIAGYKDV
-73 NAQVNASG
+73 AVKDG
-81 QITGYDMKAQA
+81 KITGFDLTLA
-92 PFTDALIKDAVKA
+92 DG
-105 AIVTDDAVDT
+105 VTDSALTTAILAAYPSGVESVFT
-115 NFSEVVTLN
+115 VT
-124 ADGSITF
+124 DGKITLQ
-131 KGDAENLTAL
+131 GAYENMTLI
-141 QFVGKYFYGAGADV
+141 QFIGQYFYGNGSDV
-155 YGNDNA
+155 YGNTNA
-161 NSHQVRTFADYL
+161 GSEAVRKLADSL
-173 LKHLPQGA
+173 MGSLSSNQ
-181 NAISATGSK
+181 AITAIGSE
-190 GKVVIDVPDGQE
+190 GKVVIDVPDDRE

-237 GGTIYTQVS
+237 DGTIYTQVS
-246 TKRGG
+246 TKHGD

-270 DKEVGHPDQL
+270 DKEVEHPDQL

-341 TTWTAMRALEYIQAK
+341 TTWTDMDASEYTQAK
-356 NDTTEDLNDFIVA
+356 NTTTEDSNDFIVA
-369 LTPEAIIAHQ
+369 LTPAALIAHQ

-389 VITSLKMDTADDV
+389 VITSLKMDTADDD
-402 AHTTM
+402 AHTTL
-407 NTVDLDFSNNPNVR
+407 NTVDLDFSNNPNVA
-421 DDKARLTDDVKL
+421 DDKARLTDDVNL

-444 METRQLLGA
+444 MQTRKLLGA
-453 KFVVTVNG
+453 KFDVTVD
-461 TKGTKIKF
+461 GTKIKF

-476 QYTAVKADSAQNVN
+476 QYTAVKAGSAQDAN

-512 LAADNSK
+512 LAADNSG

-559 GVDTAVN
+559 GVDAAVN
-566 AGTFGK
+566 AGTFGN
-572 FVVNGTSNTNEP
+572 FVVNGTSNTNAP
-584 FSGHEFNVGQV
+584 VSGHEFNVGQV

-605 LPQTGGTISKTIG
+605 LPQTGGTISKAIG

>member
-1 MHKRTGLAAIALL
+1 MYKRTGLAAIALL

-41 PTTITAPAGGT
+41 PAGGT

-62 TFKAYRISNYS
+62 TFKAIRIAGYKDV
-73 NAQVNASG
+73 AVKDG
-81 QITGYDMKAQA
+81 KITGFDLTRA
-92 PFTDALIKDAVKA
+92 DG
-105 AIVTDDAVDT
+105 VTDSALTTAILAAYPSGVESVFT
-115 NFSEVVTLN
+115 VT
-124 ADGSITF
+124 DGKIT
-131 KGDAENLTAL
+131 L
-141 QFVGKYFYGAGADV
+141 QGAYKNMTLIQFIGQYFYGNGSDV
-155 YGNDNA
+155 YGNTNA
-161 NSHQVRTFADYL
+161 GSEAVRKLADSL
-173 LKHLPQGA
+173 MGSLSSDQ
-181 NAISATGSK
+181 AITATGSE
-190 GKVVIDVPDGQE
+190 GKVVIDVPDDRE

-211 KIDTTTDAFKGETVS
+211 KINTTTDAFKGETVS

-246 TKRGG
+246 TKHGG
-251 TDVTYTL
+251 TDVIYTL

-270 DKEVGHPDQL
+270 DKEVEHPDQL

-293 NVPNYQTDYPTWT
+293 NVPNYQTDYPAWT

-341 TTWTAMRALEYIQAK
+341 TTWTDMDASKYTQAK
-356 NDTTEDLNDFIVA
+356 NTTTEDSNDFIVA
-369 LTPEAIIAHQ
+369 LTPEALIAHQ

-389 VITSLKMDTADDV
+389 VITSLKMDTADDD
-402 AHTTM
+402 AHTTL
-407 NTVDLDFSNNPNVR
+407 NTVDLDFSNNPNVA
-421 DDKARLTDDVKL
+421 DDKVRLTDDVNL

-444 METRQLLGA
+444 MQTRKLLGA
-453 KFVVTVNG
+453 KFDVTVD
-461 TKGTKIKF
+461 GTKIKF

-476 QYTAVKADSAQNVN
+476 QYTAVKAGSAQDAN

-512 LAADNSK
+512 LAADNSD

-540 VTFTVTL
+540 VKFTVTL

-559 GVDTAVN
+559 GVDAAVN
-566 AGTFGK
+566 ADTFGN
-572 FVVNGTSNTNEP
+572 FVVNGTSDTNAP
-584 FSGHEFNVGQV
+584 VSGHEFNVGQV

-605 LPQTGGTISKTIG
+605 LPQTGGTISKVIG

-641 SDENGSTSS
+641 SDKNGSTSS

>member
-21 TGLIANADETSANND
+21 TGLIANADETPANND
-36 ITITA
+36 I
-41 PTTITAPAGGT
+41 TITAPAGGT

-62 TFKAYRISNYS
+62 TFKAIRIAGYKDV
-73 NAQVNASG
+73 AVKDG
-81 QITGYDMKAQA
+81 KITGFDLTLA
-92 PFTDALIKDAVKA
+92 DG
-105 AIVTDDAVDT
+105 VTDSALTTAILAAYPSGVESVFT
-115 NFSEVVTLN
+115 VT
-124 ADGSITF
+124 DGKITLQ
-131 KGDAENLTAL
+131 GAYENMTLI
-141 QFVGKYFYGAGADV
+141 QFIGQYFYGNGSDV
-155 YGNDNA
+155 YGNTNA
-161 NSHQVRTFADYL
+161 GSEAVRKLADSL
-173 LKHLPQGA
+173 MGSLSSNPA
-181 NAISATGSK
+181 IPAITAISSE
-190 GKVVIDVPDGQE
+190 GKVVIDVPDDRE

-237 GGTIYTQVS
+237 DGTIYTQVS
-246 TKRGG
+246 TKHGG

-270 DKEVGHPDQL
+270 DKEVEHPDQL

-341 TTWTAMRALEYIQAK
+341 TTWTDMAASKYTQAK
-356 NDTTEDLNDFIVA
+356 NTTTEDSNDFIVA
-369 LTPEAIIAHQ
+369 LTPAALIAHQ

-389 VITSLKMDTADDV
+389 VITSLKMDTADDD
-402 AHTTM
+402 AHTTL
-407 NTVDLDFSNNPNVR
+407 NTVDLDFSNNPNVA
-421 DDKARLTDDVKL
+421 DDKARLTDDVNL

-444 METRQLLGA
+444 MQTRKLLGA
-453 KFVVTVNG
+453 RFDVTVG
-461 TKGTKIKF
+461 GTKIKF

-476 QYTAVKADSAQNVN
+476 QYTAVKAGSAQDAN

-512 LAADNSK
+512 LAADNSG

-559 GVDTAVN
+559 GVDAAVN
-566 AGTFGK
+566 AGTFGN
-572 FVVNGTSNTNEP
+572 FVVNGTSNTNAP
-584 FSGHEFNVGQV
+584 VSGHEFNVGQV

-605 LPQTGGTISKTIG
+605 LPQTGGTISKAIG